1 MVWRE
6 CIKKVWEVDRL
17 TCPKCAGEMRIISF
31 IYKRS
36 VIKKILK
43 HLNMYDEESRARA
56 PPIPDGENIER
67 IKIVP
72 YNDGW
77 PGDQESTVIVDF

>member
-1 MVWRE
+1 
-6 CIKKVWEVDRL
+6 
-17 TCPKCAGEMRIISF
+17 
-31 IYKRS
+31 

-56 PPIPDGENIER
+56 PPIPEEENIER

-72 YNDGW
+72 YDDSW
-77 PGDQESTVIVDF
+77 PGDIESAVIVDF